1 MATKAARRPKP
12 RRIDGG
18 EQSPQST
25 KPLLLPTT
33 NGCPRRPTDS
43 PGRRFSLRSNH
54 RFSRERREN
63 FHPAEDPTIIAAGIT
78 PAKRRRKIKE
88 GEKKGWRVVNY
99 GAATMRREEES
110 SSWPARGQ
118 IFTPARVAKLE
129 GNRFEM
135 TFHLTGH
142 KRWRRV

>member
-43 PGRRFSLRSNH
+43 PGRRFSLRRNH
-54 RFSRERREN
+54 RFSRERRKN

-88 GEKKGWRVVNY
+88 GERKGWRHRKLWSGNNEAGGGILLVAGK
-99 GAATMRREEES
+99 GANIYPGPCGKT
-110 SSWPARGQ
+110 RG
-118 IFTPARVAKLE
+118 
-129 GNRFEM
+129 
-135 TFHLTGH
+135 
-142 KRWRRV
+142 